1 MARLL
6 LVLLLAVSSLGLP
19 CQAGESKKL
28 RMVVF
33 GGHSGDP
40 EAGAGGLIA
49 LLTQQGHEVIAAY
62 ATAYTDEANASCKR
76 MGVTPKLFDFDPKK
90 MYADEPTLRVV
101 SAWLDE
107 VKPDIVVTHWPLDSH
122 PHHHV
127 LSSLVWQ
134 CYSLAGPELPT
145 ILMDTRM

>member
-1 MARLL
+1 M
-6 LVLLLAVSSLGLP
+6 
-19 CQAGESKKL
+19 
-28 RMVVF
+28 
-33 GGHSGDP
+33 
-40 EAGAGGLIA
+40 
-49 LLTQQGHEVIAAY
+49 LTQQGHEVIAAY

-76 MGVTPKLFDFDPKK
+76 VGIMPKLFDFDPKK

-134 CYSLAGPELPT
+134 CYRQKGGWNLYFYEVDTDRESIAFRPERYLDITPVRDIT
-145 ILMDTRM
+145 PAKKILL